1 MVTVLSIDGGGIRGI
16 IPGTI
21 LGHLESKLQEL
32 DGPNARIADYFDV
45 IAGTSTGGLITTM
58 VTAPGVNNRPMFA
71 AKNITSFYLEHS
83 PKIFPEHSRNNFVG
97 KITNL
102 IGGPKYDG
110 KYLKSMLE
118 GLLGNITGKAI
129 VSKNALLSD
138 VCLGTSAAPTFLPP
152 HYFETKDADGKIRT
166 FDLVDGGVAANN
178 PVTQTLMAITHISKQ
193 ILLGNFELVDMQ
205 PMDSNRMLVVS
216 LGTGIAK
223 LEEKYNAKDAARWG
237 MLGWVYNNGASPLL
251 DVYGDASS
259 DMVDIHVSTI
269 FQSLRNEQNYLR
281 IQEDNLAGEASS
293 LDISTIK
300 NMQTLVQIGDSLLK
314 KPVCRVNLETGRPE
328 PVQGGGTNEEAL
340 ARFAKLLS
348 DERKFRQANRHA
360 LQVSGSEDDL
370 LTKKIAE
377 LEKIKEDLKQAKDD
391 AMQSWLDS
399 RPLVD
404 ELEKMQ
410 AELASAKA
418 RVLKANT
425 TISEL
430 QAQLGTTDMC
440 IKSAK
445 EDEQKFHSSDV
456 ATHLRSNT
464 AGSRSVCHLSS
475 SSTPLH
481 Q

>member
-1 MVTVLSIDGGGIRGI
+1 MEKRAIIIFAFNLLTALQFLLFPISTAQTKGKMVTVLSIDGGGIRGI

-58 VTAPGVNNRPMFA
+58 ITAPGVNNRPMFA

-118 GLLGNITGKAI
+118 GLLGNLTVSHTLTNVVIPTFDIKRLQPIIFTTKDGKAI

-178 PVTQTLMAITHISKQ
+178 PTLMAITHISKQ

-205 PMDSNRMLVVS
+205 PMDSNRMLVLS

-348 DERKFRQANRHA
+348 DERKFRQA
-360 LQVSGSEDDL
+360 S
-370 LTKKIAE
+370 
-377 LEKIKEDLKQAKDD
+377 
-391 AMQSWLDS
+391 
-399 RPLVD
+399 
-404 ELEKMQ
+404 
-410 AELASAKA
+410 
-418 RVLKANT
+418 
-425 TISEL
+425 
-430 QAQLGTTDMC
+430 
-440 IKSAK
+440 
-445 EDEQKFHSSDV
+445 
-456 ATHLRSNT
+456 
-464 AGSRSVCHLSS
+464 
-475 SSTPLH
+475 
-481 Q
+481 

>member
-58 VTAPGVNNRPMFA
+58 ITAPGVNNRPMFA

-118 GLLGNITGKAI
+118 GLLGNLTVSHTLTNVVIPTFDIKRLQPIIFTTKDGKAI

-178 PVTQTLMAITHISKQ
+178 PTLMAITHISKQ

-205 PMDSNRMLVVS
+205 PMDSNRMLVLS

-251 DVYGDASS
+251 LDVYGDASS

-281 IQEDNLAGEASS
+281 IQ
-293 LDISTIK
+293 
-300 NMQTLVQIGDSLLK
+300 V
-314 KPVCRVNLETGRPE
+314 
-328 PVQGGGTNEEAL
+328 
-340 ARFAKLLS
+340 
-348 DERKFRQANRHA
+348 
-360 LQVSGSEDDL
+360 
-370 LTKKIAE
+370 
-377 LEKIKEDLKQAKDD
+377 
-391 AMQSWLDS
+391 
-399 RPLVD
+399 
-404 ELEKMQ
+404 
-410 AELASAKA
+410 
-418 RVLKANT
+418 
-425 TISEL
+425 
-430 QAQLGTTDMC
+430 
-440 IKSAK
+440 
-445 EDEQKFHSSDV
+445 
-456 ATHLRSNT
+456 
-464 AGSRSVCHLSS
+464 
-475 SSTPLH
+475 
-481 Q
+481 